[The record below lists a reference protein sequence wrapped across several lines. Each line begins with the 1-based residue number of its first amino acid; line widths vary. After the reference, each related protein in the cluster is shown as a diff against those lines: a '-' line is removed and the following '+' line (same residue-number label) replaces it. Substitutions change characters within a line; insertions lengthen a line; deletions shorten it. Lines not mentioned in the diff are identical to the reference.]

1 MESYIVRIYRQPA
14 AASGMVGTI
23 EAAATGRRKTFHSQE
38 ELLEALSSSAR
49 PGRGHSRSRS
59 AAGKR

>member
-1 MESYIVRIYRQPA
+1 MESYIVRIYRQQA

-23 EAAATGRRKTFHSQE
+23 EAAATGQRKTFHSQE
-38 ELLEALSSSAR
+38 ELLEVLSSSPRA
-49 PGRGHSRSRS
+49 GRRRSRS